1 MIATIE
7 ILPLNWEDGQLMPC
21 PKTPAPKNQPQASQV
36 HPRVHSQVIVM
47 ATLALFALPYS
58 VLAAMP
64 QDTENPTIINGEVPK
79 RGLTERGLTEKQLN
93 FFETRIRPVLV
104 ERCYACHNSTD
115 RQDSELALD
124 HRTATSQ
131 GGSGG
136 PIIVAGDPAAS
147 RLIDILKHEIE
158 GVEMPEDGPKLD
170 ATVISDFETWIRMG
184 APDPRDKPP
193 TAEQLAATISWEA
206 QRERRKQ
213 WWSFQPITN
222 VPTPD
227 GNGNPIDLFIRAQLD
242 EANLKHAPSA
252 KPAVLIRRLFLTLT
266 GLPPTRTQL
275 LKWQERYEG
284 EQSHGAITDQLINTL
299 LASEHFGERWARHW
313 LDWIRYAESHGSE
326 GDPVIENAW
335 VYRDYLI
342 RALNDDIPYD
352 TLVREHIA
360 GDLLPKPRINT
371 ALGINESIIG
381 PSHWRMVF
389 HGFAPTDALDEKVRF
404 IDDQINVFSK
414 AFLGLT
420 ISCARCHDHKFDA
433 ISQKDYYALFGILAS
448 CRPARR
454 VIETQEIQQLNV
466 TELRSL
472 KQQIRSAIAE
482 DWLASLQT
490 LEPRIRD
497 LKKATDQPADSLSQM
512 INRLKIAEQENR
524 FEEEWNKIFSKPL
537 PKKAKHADSKTEQTW
552 KFNSKDVANDWYTNG
567 VGLQNAPN
575 AAGDFSVL
583 TEGDHVLRAIYPAG
597 IYTHSLS
604 EKHGGRLTSPDFKVS
619 PNLEVW
625 IRAIGNAGAMTRYVV
640 EDYPRNGTVYPVT
653 TLKPNW
659 TWHRF
664 DMSYWKDDNAHIEVV
679 TAKDA
684 PLLTRNEGRSWFG
697 VREVRLMQKGSP
709 APSNAPEYLQAILPS
724 DNETPASFEQV
735 QKALTHAL
743 RNAVT
748 AWSHG
753 SISDA
758 QADLL
763 HQSVETGLLTNNLK
777 SLPKSASYV
786 HEYRQLEK
794 QIKILTRIPGLDETR
809 GRTQTLFVRGNHKKP
824 AELVARRFLEAFDET
839 PYATPQSGRLELAE
853 DVLRDDN
860 PFTRRVI
867 VNRIWHHLFGKG
879 ISQTPDNFGRMGRQP
894 THPELLDWL
903 ANRFEQDGWSIKT
916 LIRFIVSSETW
927 QQSSIPSRK
936 SIEIDPDNALLSH
949 ANLRRIEAEAIRD
962 SLLVATGQLDQTK
975 FGKSVSGGTPRRSIY
990 VQVIRNRLDPLLRVF
1005 DFPEPFTTTGR
1016 RDETNVPAQSLTMMN
1031 DPQVHRYASSLAL
1044 DLSNKKKGE
1053 STESRITSL
1062 FQTLFSRDPN
1072 PLEITTTKDFLT
1084 ASQQTLD
1091 EHRSTAKE
1099 LRNKVIEIS
1108 SKQDAILA
1116 PVRQRLM
1123 AKAKQDQPNAK
1134 ADLKPIASWEFNTD
1148 LTDIMQNLSG
1158 EANGN
1163 ASLENGHLVI
1173 RPGGYITTPPLK
1185 IPLTAKTLEAWV
1197 AVSDLKQ
1204 RGGGVITIQT
1214 PDGVVFDSIVFG
1226 EQSPRQWL
1234 AGSNGFERTNS
1245 FSGPEEQATTD
1256 EFVHLAIAY
1265 HADGRVAGYRNG
1277 KPYGKPY
1284 RTKPPFTYL
1293 PGKAILSFGVRH
1305 LPASGNRLFHGK
1317 IDRAAL
1323 YDRALSDEEIAASYS
1338 NSGVY
1343 VGQQQIAEALSP
1355 QQQATL
1361 TQLEESKSKIQNQ
1374 LDALGPLPDKPT
1386 EYQAWID
1393 LTKTML
1399 TLKEFI
1405 YVR

>member
-1 MIATIE
+1 
-7 ILPLNWEDGQLMPC
+7 
-21 PKTPAPKNQPQASQV
+21 
-36 HPRVHSQVIVM
+36 
-47 ATLALFALPYS
+47 
-58 VLAAMP
+58 MP
-64 QDTENPTIINGEVPK
+64 QETTSDVSTKEKNGEVAK
-79 RGLTERGLTEKQLN
+79 SSLTEKQLN

-104 ERCYACHNSTD
+104 EHCYSCHNSAD
-115 RQDSELALD
+115 QQDSELALD
-124 HRTATSQ
+124 HRTATMK

-170 ATVISDFETWIRMG
+170 AKVISDFEAWIRMG
-184 APDPRDKPP
+184 APDPRNTAP

-213 WWSFQPITN
+213 WWSFQPIAE
-222 VPTPD
+222 VPTPN
-227 GNGNPIDLFIRAQLD
+227 GNGNPVDLFIRSQLED
-242 EANLKHAPSA
+242 ANLKHAPRA
-252 KPAVLIRRLFLTLT
+252 NPVVLIRRLFLTLT

-275 LKWQERYEG
+275 LKWQQLYEG
-284 EQSHGAITDQLINTL
+284 EQSYSEITDQLIDTL
-299 LASEHFGERWARHW
+299 LASKHFGERWTRHW
-313 LDWIRYAESHGSE
+313 LDWVRYAESHGSE
-326 GDPVIENAW
+326 GDPRIENAW

-360 GDLLPKPRINT
+360 GDLLPEPRINT
-371 ALGINESIIG
+371 DLGFNESIIG

-454 VIETQEIQQLNV
+454 AIETEEVQQLNV
-466 TELRSL
+466 SELQSL
-472 KQQIRSAIAE
+472 KQKIRTAVAE

-497 LKKATDQPADSLSQM
+497 LKKVKGQPADSLSHTV
-512 INRLKIAEQENR
+512 NRLKIAEQENR
-524 FEEEWNKIFSKPL
+524 FEGEWNKIFSKRL
-537 PKKAKHADSKTEQTW
+537 PTEAKPTEAKNGQTW
-552 KFNSKDVANDWYTNG
+552 KFDSEDAANDWYTHG

-575 AAGDFSVL
+575 PAGDFSVL
-583 TEGDHVLRAIYPAG
+583 AEGDRVLRAIYPAG

-604 EKHGGRLTSPDFKVS
+604 EKHGGRLTSRDFKVS
-619 PNLEVW
+619 PNQEVW
-625 IRAIGNAGAMTRYVV
+625 IRAIGNAGATTRYVV

-653 TLKPNW
+653 TLKPTW

-664 DMSYWKDDNAHIEVV
+664 DMSYWKDDNAHLEVV

-709 APSNAPEYLQAILPS
+709 APGGDPPEYLQAILPT
-724 DNETPASFEQV
+724 NKKNPATFEQV
-735 QKALTHAL
+735 QDALTQAL

-748 AWSHG
+748 AWSKG
-753 SISDA
+753 SITDA

-763 HQSVETGLLTNNLK
+763 NQSVQTGLLTNNLK
-777 SLPKSASYV
+777 SLPKAARFV
-786 HEYRQLEK
+786 QKYRRLEN
-794 QIKILTRIPGLDETR
+794 QIKILTRVPGLDETR
-809 GRTQTLFVRGNHKKP
+809 GRTQPLFVRGNHKQP
-824 AELVARRFLEAFDET
+824 AELVSRRFLEAFNDT
-839 PYATPQSGRLELAE
+839 PYATSQSGRLELAE
-853 DVLRDDN
+853 DVLSDDN

-903 ANRFEQDGWSIKT
+903 ANRFEQDHWSVKS
-916 LIRFIVSSETW
+916 LIRLIVSSETW
-927 QQSSIPSRK
+927 QQTSTPSRE
-936 SIEIDPDNALLSH
+936 SIAIDPDNALLSH
-949 ANLRRIEAEAIRD
+949 ANVRRIEAEAIRD
-962 SLLVATGQLDQTK
+962 SLLVATGQLDRNM
-975 FGKSVSGGTPRRSIY
+975 FGASVSGGTPRRSIY
-990 VQVIRNRLDPLLRVF
+990 VQVIRNRLDPLLRAF

-1031 DPQVHRYASSLAL
+1031 DPQINRYASSLAE
-1044 DLSNKKKGE
+1044 DLTDQKIGGN
-1053 STESRITSL
+1053 TESRITRL
-1062 FQTLFSRDPN
+1062 FQTLFSRDPS
-1072 PLEITTTKDFLT
+1072 PLEIATTKGFLT
-1084 ASQQTLD
+1084 ANQRALN
-1091 EHRSTAKE
+1091 EHRTSAKKLQNE
-1099 LRNKVIEIS
+1099 LTKLS

-1123 AKAKQDQPNAK
+1123 AKAKQEQPNAK

-1148 LTDIMQNLSG
+1148 LTDTMQNLNG
-1158 EANGN
+1158 KANGN
-1163 ASLENGHLVI
+1163 AVVKDGHLVI
-1173 RPGGYITTPPLK
+1173 KPGGYVTTPPLTNA
-1185 IPLTAKTLEAWV
+1185 LSAKTLEAWV
-1197 AVSDLKQ
+1197 AVSDLNQ

-1214 PDGVVFDSIVFG
+1214 LDGVVFDSIVFG

-1234 AGSNGFERTNS
+1234 AGSNGFQRTNR
-1245 FSGPEEQATTD
+1245 FSGPEEQAATD
-1256 EFVHLAIAY
+1256 QFVHFAIAY
-1265 HADGRVAGYRNG
+1265 HPDGRVVGYRNG

-1284 RTKPPFTYL
+1284 QTKPPVTYL

-1323 YDRALSDEEIAASYS
+1323 YDRALSDAEIAASYS
-1338 NSGVY
+1338 DSGVY
-1343 VGQQQIAEALSP
+1343 VTEQQIAEALSP
-1355 QQQATL
+1355 QQRSTL
-1361 TQLEESKSKIQNQ
+1361 KQLRESKSKTQKQ
-1374 LDALGPLPDKPT
+1374 LDALGPLPGKPN
-1386 EYQAWID
+1386 ERQAWID